1 MATTYL
7 SRTFGT
13 PTNASKFTYS
23 AWVKRCNL
31 DGTQILLYAN
41 GGNAQNFSNIMFNSS
56 NSFFWHILHSNSE
69 ISKLRSNR
77 RLRDNNGWYHLVFQ
91 YDSTQATA
99 ANRTKMYI
107 NGVEVTSYHTQ
118 TNSGQNSN
126 YHMNTAVEHLIG
138 AEKGNTG
145 GSVGNYFDGLMSHVH
160 FVDGTI
166 YAPSTF
172 GETDSTTGEW
182 KIKTSPGISTANY
195 GNNGFWIL
203 KDGNSV
209 TDQSG
214 NGNNWTVAGGTL
226 TKTEDCPSNVFATM
240 NPIDSNWMAATF
252 SNGNNTVVTQGSHR
266 TSMAATLGASSGKY
280 YWEVK
285 YVSNNSGDILIGID
299 TKGASTCTN
308 FSSGQCDE
316 FTGYRAY
323 GYGYYSV
330 SGNKYNNNNGG
341 LSYGNS
347 YTIGD
352 IIGVALDL
360 DNNKLYFSKNGTWE
374 NSGDPTSG
382 ATGTGAA
389 FTITAASSTDT
400 GIYFP
405 AISDASSY
413 GDVTYNTNFGNGYFG
428 TTAVASAGTNASG
441 NGIFEYD
448 CPQGYTALSTKGLNL

>member
-7 SRTFGT
+7 SRTFGS

-69 ISKLRSNR
+69 VSKLRTNR

-118 TNSGQNSN
+118 NNSGQNSN
-126 YHMNTAVEHLIG
+126 YHMNTAVEHFIG

-172 GETDSTTGEW
+172 GETDSSTGEW
-182 KIKTSPGISTANY
+182 KIKTNPGISTSNY

-226 TKTEDCPSNVFATM
+226 SDYEDNPSHVFNTMDSKNKSSVVSVRRCGGTTVGTSNSSSGSARSNFNIPATGKWYFEYKMIPDNQGNTYPNSGIKYNATKYYNPDHSNSDADIFVYGTYGSVLLFVR
-240 NPIDSNWMAATF
+240 
-252 SNGNNTVVTQGSHR
+252 NGTNITAG
-266 TSMAATLGASSGKY
+266 APASSGDIFGFAIDQDNGAI
-280 YWEVK
+280 
-285 YVSNNSGDILIGID
+285 YVH
-299 TKGASTCTN
+299 
-308 FSSGQCDE
+308 E
-316 FTGYRAY
+316 
-323 GYGYYSV
+323 
-330 SGNKYNNNNGG
+330 
-341 LSYGNS
+341 
-347 YTIGD
+347 
-352 IIGVALDL
+352 
-360 DNNKLYFSKNGTWE
+360 NGTYMSQGG
-374 NSGDPTSG
+374 NVGVPTSG
-382 ATGTGAA
+382 SSKTGAV
-389 FTITAASSTDT
+389 FTYTA
-400 GIYFP
+400 G
-405 AISDASSY
+405 
-413 GDVTYNTNFGNGYFG
+413 TYPDMCLVGKEFGNSETQWNFGNGIFF
-428 TTAVASAGTNASG
+428 TTPVSSAGTNAS
-441 NGIFEYD
+441 NIGIFEYD
-448 CPQGYTALSTKGLNL
+448 VPAGYTALSTKGLNE

>member
-56 NSFFWHILHSNSE
+56 NCFFWHILHSNSE
-69 ISKLRSNR
+69 VSKLRSTR

-91 YDSTQATA
+91 YDSTQSTA

-172 GETDSTTGEW
+172 GETDSSTGEW
-182 KIKTSPGISTANY
+182 KIKTNPGISTSNY

-226 TKTEDCPSNVFATM
+226 SDYEDNPSHVFNIMDSKNKSSVVDVRRCGGTTVGTSNSSSGTARSNFNIPATGKWYFEYKMIPDNQGNTYPNSGIKYNATKYYNPDHSNSSADIFVYGTYG
-240 NPIDSNWMAATF
+240 SVLLYVR
-252 SNGNNTVVTQGSHR
+252 NGTNITAG
-266 TSMAATLGASSGKY
+266 APASSGDIFGFAIDQDNGAI
-280 YWEVK
+280 
-285 YVSNNSGDILIGID
+285 YVH
-299 TKGASTCTN
+299 
-308 FSSGQCDE
+308 E
-316 FTGYRAY
+316 
-323 GYGYYSV
+323 
-330 SGNKYNNNNGG
+330 
-341 LSYGNS
+341 
-347 YTIGD
+347 
-352 IIGVALDL
+352 
-360 DNNKLYFSKNGTWE
+360 NGTYMSQGG
-374 NSGDPTSG
+374 NVGVPTSG
-382 ATGTGAA
+382 SSKTGAV
-389 FTITAASSTDT
+389 FTYTA
-400 GIYFP
+400 G
-405 AISDASSY
+405 
-413 GDVTYNTNFGNGYFG
+413 TYPDMCLVGHEFGNSETQWNFGNGIFF
-428 TTAVASAGTNASG
+428 TTPVSSAGTNAS
-441 NGIFEYD
+441 NIGIFEYD
-448 CPQGYTALSTKGLNL
+448 VPAGYTALSTKGLNN

>member
-1 MATTYL
+1 MASTYL
-7 SRTFGT
+7 QRTVSSAGNRKT
-13 PTNASKFTYS
+13 WTYS
-23 AWVKRCNL
+23 VWVKRSKL
-31 DGTQILLYAN
+31 GA
-41 GGNAQNFSNIMFNSS
+41 S
-56 NSFFWHILHSNSE
+56 NSLMSAGTTNYIYFPANDHLQIEEYSGSPQY
-69 ISKLRSNR
+69 SVRTNR
-77 RLRDNNGWYHLVFQ
+77 VFRDTNAWYHIVVAM
-91 YDSTQATA
+91 DTTQATA
-99 ANRTKMYI
+99 SDRIKLYV
-107 NGVEVTSYHTQ
+107 NGVRDTDIYTSYLYYPSQNFDTNWNNAVSHTVG
-118 TNSGQNSN
+118 S
-126 YHMNTAVEHLIG
+126 I
-138 AEKGNTG
+138 NTG
-145 GSVGNYFDGLMSHVH
+145 THFDGSMSHIH
-160 FVDGTI
+160 FIDGTA
-166 YAPSTF
+166 YDASAF

-182 KIKTSPGISTANY
+182 KIKTSPSVSY
-195 GNNGFWIL
+195 GTNGFFIL

-214 NGNNWTVAGGTL
+214 NGNNFTVGGGTL
-226 TKTEDCPSNVFATM
+226 TNTEDCPSNVFATM

>member
-7 SRTFGT
+7 SRTFGS

-69 ISKLRSNR
+69 VSKLRTNR

-118 TNSGQNSN
+118 NNSGQNSN

-172 GETDSTTGEW
+172 GETDSSTGEW
-182 KIKTSPGISTANY
+182 KIKTNPGISTSNY

-226 TKTEDCPSNVFATM
+226 SDYEDNPSHVFNTMDSKNKSSVVSVRRCGGTTVGTSNSSSGSARSNFNIPATGKWYFEYKMIPDNQGNTYPNSGIKYNATKYYNPDHSNSDADIFVYGTYGSVLLFVR
-240 NPIDSNWMAATF
+240 
-252 SNGNNTVVTQGSHR
+252 NGTNITAG
-266 TSMAATLGASSGKY
+266 APASSGDIFGFAIDQDNGAI
-280 YWEVK
+280 
-285 YVSNNSGDILIGID
+285 YVH
-299 TKGASTCTN
+299 
-308 FSSGQCDE
+308 E
-316 FTGYRAY
+316 
-323 GYGYYSV
+323 
-330 SGNKYNNNNGG
+330 
-341 LSYGNS
+341 
-347 YTIGD
+347 
-352 IIGVALDL
+352 
-360 DNNKLYFSKNGTWE
+360 NGTYMSQGG
-374 NSGDPTSG
+374 NVGVPTSG
-382 ATGTGAA
+382 SSKTGAV
-389 FTITAASSTDT
+389 FTYTA
-400 GIYFP
+400 G
-405 AISDASSY
+405 
-413 GDVTYNTNFGNGYFG
+413 TYPDMCLVGKEFGNSETQWNFGNGIFF
-428 TTAVASAGTNASG
+428 TTPVSSAGTNAS
-441 NGIFEYD
+441 NIGIFEYD
-448 CPQGYTALSTKGLNL
+448 VPAGYTALSTKGLNE

>member
-172 GETDSTTGEW
+172 GETDSSTGEW
-182 KIKTSPGISTANY
+182 KIKTNPGISTANY

-226 TKTEDCPSNVFATM
+226 SDYEDNPSHVFNTMDSKNKSSVVSVRRCGGTTVGTSNSSSGSARSNFNIPATGKWYFEYKIIPDNQGNTYPNSGIKYNAAKYY
-240 NPIDSNWMAATF
+240 NPDHSNSDADIFVYGTYG
-252 SNGNNTVVTQGSHR
+252 SILLYVRNGTNITAG
-266 TSMAATLGASSGKY
+266 APASSGDIFGFAIDQDNGAI
-280 YWEVK
+280 
-285 YVSNNSGDILIGID
+285 YVH
-299 TKGASTCTN
+299 
-308 FSSGQCDE
+308 E
-316 FTGYRAY
+316 
-323 GYGYYSV
+323 
-330 SGNKYNNNNGG
+330 
-341 LSYGNS
+341 
-347 YTIGD
+347 
-352 IIGVALDL
+352 
-360 DNNKLYFSKNGTWE
+360 NGTYLSQGG
-374 NSGDPTSG
+374 NVGVPTSG
-382 ATGTGAA
+382 SSKTGAV
-389 FTITAASSTDT
+389 FTYTA
-400 GIYFP
+400 G
-405 AISDASSY
+405 
-413 GDVTYNTNFGNGYFG
+413 TYPDMCLVGKEFGNSETQWNFGNGIFF
-428 TTAVASAGTNASG
+428 TTPVSSAGNNQSG
-441 NGIFEYD
+441 VGIFEYD
-448 CPQGYTALSTKGLNL
+448 CPNGYTALSTKGLNL